1 MRGCQR
7 IWCRRGRE
15 ANAALRGGVE
25 KRGGRRRMK
34 QFLFCFAYTLQA
46 FRFAEFIALA
56 ELNGVE
62 VLYNKEDVVELDS
75 TDDEKGV

>member
-1 MRGCQR
+1 
-7 IWCRRGRE
+7 
-15 ANAALRGGVE
+15 
-25 KRGGRRRMK
+25 MK